1 SIIRSLD
8 VIDSDEVRR
17 RGISVPLHHVADM
30 FCLMCLDMQVGVGI
44 IDDNGVLTV
53 FNDDG
58 GRIVL
63 LVTFNRRNRNR
74 MSSRSLAVLNEEP
87 RNLQVVAVV
96 SAKSV
101 YKLPYAY
108 FRHGGQWQG
117 WWFAKPYEHPHEC
130 SISLDDIS
138 DSILQYDICLFTV
151 IPDVPS
157 NEYNRS
163 LMEVVGGQN

>member
-1 SIIRSLD
+1 
-8 VIDSDEVRR
+8 
-17 RGISVPLHHVADM
+17 
-30 FCLMCLDMQVGVGI
+30 MCLDMQVGVGI

-163 LMEVVGGQN
+163 LMEVVGGQNVVYCAEHRVLLGSIETYS